1 MKTIRLSIAMLVALS
16 LVLSPAASLAQAPAQ
31 EIIQGSSETPSLQ
44 AEADWCFAGALNDWD
59 NASDPMVD
67 DGTKGDFI
75 AGDGVYSLA
84 MSVPTAGTY
93 DWKAVECG
101 NGAMP
106 IPLRIPG

>member
-1 MKTIRLSIAMLVALS
+1 
-16 LVLSPAASLAQAPAQ
+16 
-31 EIIQGSSETPSLQ
+31 
-44 AEADWCFAGALNDWD
+44 
-59 NASDPMVD
+59 MVD